1 MNKKIEKILYLPNPR
16 GFCAGVERAINIVE
30 LSLEKYGPPIYVR
43 HEIVHNPWVVKD
55 LESKGVVF
63 VDELDDVPKDARV
76 IFSAHGVS
84 SKVKEE
90 AKVKEMPFI
99 DATCP
104 LVLKVHIEA
113 KRHFENGAHI
123 FLIGHKGHPEVD
135 GTMGQIP
142 IESITLI
149 ENLSDID
156 NLKAQ
161 DFNKVALITQTTL
174 SVDDTSK
181 LIKALKNKFPNLI
194 EPPREDICYATTNR
208 QAAVKSIAKK
218 CDAIYVIGGENS
230 SNSLRLV
237 EVASQ
242 SGCKNTFL
250 ISEINSIN
258 WDEMEDFHSIGLTAS
273 ASAPEVLINEFL
285 DLFKNKFEVKIEK
298 SKIADENISFKIP
311 KELRE

>member
-258 WDEMEDFHSIGLTAS
+258 WDEMEDFQSIGLTAS

-298 SKIADENISFKIP
+298 STIADENISFKIP

>member
-1 MNKKIEKILYLPNPR
+1 
-16 GFCAGVERAINIVE
+16 
-30 LSLEKYGPPIYVR
+30 
-43 HEIVHNPWVVKD
+43 
-55 LESKGVVF
+55 
-63 VDELDDVPKDARV
+63 
-76 IFSAHGVS
+76 
-84 SKVKEE
+84 
-90 AKVKEMPFI
+90 MPFI

-181 LIKALKNKFPNLI
+181 LIKALKNKLPNLI

-298 SKIADENISFKIP
+298 STIADENISFKIP